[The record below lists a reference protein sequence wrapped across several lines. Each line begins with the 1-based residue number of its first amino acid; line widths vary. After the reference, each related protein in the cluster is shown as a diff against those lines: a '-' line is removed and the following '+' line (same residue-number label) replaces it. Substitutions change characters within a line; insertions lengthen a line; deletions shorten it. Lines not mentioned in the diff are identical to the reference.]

1 MMRSLTRLGFAA
13 AAMAV
18 ASCAPVELPLVHNA
32 GNGRIEP
39 LYAAAVAGDVA
50 IVRVRTNGCTRK
62 DDLYPQLTRGVG
74 QAVLTI
80 RRTHQD
86 SCSDGENNGL
96 ELQWTFEE
104 LGLPSGTLLVVNN
117 PLHSDGVL
125 AGQR

>member
-1 MMRSLTRLGFAA
+1 MMRSLSRLGLAT

-18 ASCAPVELPLVHNA
+18 ASCAPLELPLAHNA
-32 GNGRIEP
+32 ATGHVEP

-50 IVRVRTNGCTRK
+50 VVRVNTNGCTSK
-62 DDLYPQLTRGVG
+62 GDFYPQLTRGVG

-80 RRTHQD
+80 RRTQQD
-86 SCSDGENNGL
+86 VCADTDTNGL

-104 LGLPSGTLLVVNN
+104 LGLPTGTLVVVNN
-117 PLHSDGVL
+117 PLHPDGVL